1 MKGKKTPQSSAVFE
15 LKTYRSVVNPL
26 AHFATLLNN
35 NFGKKLF
42 IGYLTISQGNAT
54 ASWIVCRASAE
65 QRKIITFFL
74 TLIFKIFMVKS
85 CFRNK
90 TSGFSNSVLWFSI
103 LEALSWHMHED
114 SPKLQFKK
122 YHKSTRNTRTEI
134 TFCFV
139 NGILISKWLMHE

>member
-42 IGYLTISQGNAT
+42 IGYLTTSQGNAT

-90 TSGFSNSVLWFSI
+90 LKHLVFQTQCFDFQYWKLYHDTCMKTVRSCNLKNIIKVLGI
-103 LEALSWHMHED
+103 LEQKLLFALSMA
-114 SPKLQFKK
+114 
-122 YHKSTRNTRTEI
+122 Y
-134 TFCFV
+134 
-139 NGILISKWLMHE
+139 